1 MNAETGQ
8 QAVSEN
14 FKHIMDHTINVIL
27 KPLRRFA
34 TQKSS
39 ASFLLFMATILAMLL
54 ANSPWAYAYHHILA
68 YPVDLQIGSW
78 NLFSHHGESMSM
90 LAFVND
96 ALMAVFFFVIGLEI
110 KQEVLIGELS
120 SMRKAILP
128 VIAACGGMIVPV
140 LFYVL
145 VCNTAPEVR
154 GAAIP
159 MATDIA
165 FALAVLGLLGKRVP
179 LSMRIFLTALAVVDD
194 IGGII
199 IIALFYSSD
208 IAFQPLLIS
217 IALLAFLYFG
227 GKMRVNNIIFYYVVG
242 FFVWMLFLE
251 SGIHPTIAGVL
262 VAFTVPAR
270 PKVNLNDFTCDMTGY
285 LNMLDYTEVRQSKTA
300 SVLTPTQIQVLN
312 NIHLL
317 ANNTISPLQS
327 IADKLHPLVNYL
339 ILPLFAFVNAGVTF
353 GDIQPASLVNVPLA
367 VFAGLFV
374 GKSLGIFSFTY
385 LFARTNLG
393 ALPAGMTRMN
403 LFGVSMLGGI
413 GFTVALFIANLS
425 FAGMDAAGADLLNQA
440 KLGVF
445 AGSFVSGLCGYLILK
460 KVLPKVE

>member
-1 MNAETGQ
+1 
-8 QAVSEN
+8 
-14 FKHIMDHTINVIL
+14 MDRTIHVIL

-34 TQKSS
+34 IQKAS
-39 ASFLLFMATILAMLL
+39 ASFLLFMATLLAMLL
-54 ANSPWAYAYHHILA
+54 ANSPWATAYHHILS
-68 YPVDLQIGSW
+68 YPVNLHIGSFG
-78 NLFSHHGESMSM
+78 LFSHHGEPMSM

-120 SMRKAILP
+120 SIRKAILP
-128 VIAACGGMIVPV
+128 IIAACGGMIVPV
-140 LFYVL
+140 LFYIL
-145 VCNTAPEVR
+145 VCSSAPEVR

-199 IIALFYSSD
+199 IIALFYSGE
-208 IAFQPLLIS
+208 IAFQPLLLS
-217 IALLAFLYFG
+217 LALLVLLYVG
-227 GKMRVNNIIFYYVVG
+227 GRMGVNKNLFYYTVG

-262 VAFTVPAR
+262 IAFTVPAR
-270 PKVNLNDFTCDMTGY
+270 PIVKLDDFACDMTGY
-285 LNMLDYTEVRQSKTA
+285 LNMLDYTEVRQSKKVM
-300 SVLTPTQIQVLN
+300 VLSPTQIQVLN
-312 NIHLL
+312 NIHSL
-317 ANNTISPLQS
+317 ADRTISPLQS

-353 GDIQPASLVNVPLA
+353 GDIQPATLVSVPLA
-367 VFAGLFV
+367 VFLGLFV
-374 GKSLGIFSFTY
+374 GKALGIFSFTY
-385 LFARTNLG
+385 FFVRTRL
-393 ALPAGMTRMN
+393 AAMPAGMSRRN
-403 LFGVSMLGGI
+403 LLGVSMLGGI

-425 FAGMDAAGADLLNQA
+425 FVGMPEGIDLLNQA

-445 AGSFVSGLCGYLILK
+445 TGSFVSGLCGYLILK
-460 KVLPKVE
+460 KVLPKVAEE

>member
-1 MNAETGQ
+1 
-8 QAVSEN
+8 
-14 FKHIMDHTINVIL
+14 MDHTINVIL

-39 ASFLLFMATILAMLL
+39 ASFLLFMATIMAMVM
-54 ANSPWAYAYHHILA
+54 ANSPWAYAYHHILS
-68 YPVDLQIGSW
+68 YPIDLQIGGF
-78 NLFSHHGESMSM
+78 NLFSHNEETMSM

-96 ALMAVFFFVIGLEI
+96 ALMAIFFFVIGLEI

-120 SMRKAILP
+120 SVRKALLP

-140 LFYVL
+140 ICYTL
-145 VCNTAPEVR
+145 VCNTAPEVN

-179 LSMRIFLTALAVVDD
+179 LSLRIFLTALAVVDD

-199 IIALFYSSD
+199 IIALFYSSH
-208 IAFQPLLIS
+208 IAIEPLLIS
-217 IALLAFLYFG
+217 LLLLAVLYLG
-227 GKMRVNNIIFYYVVG
+227 GRMRVNNSIFYYIVG

-270 PKVNLNDFTCDMTGY
+270 PKINLNDFTRDMKGY
-285 LNMLDYTEVRQSKTA
+285 LNMLDYTEVRQSKQA

-353 GDIQPASLVNVPLA
+353 GDIQLASLVNVPLA
-367 VFAGLFV
+367 VFLGLFV
-374 GKSLGIFSFTY
+374 GKTVGIFSFTY
-385 LFARTNLG
+385 FFVRTRL
-393 ALPAGMTRMN
+393 AAMPAGMTRLN

-425 FAGMDAAGADLLNQA
+425 FTGMDATGIDLLNQA

-445 AGSFVSGLCGYLILK
+445 TGSFVSGLCGYFLLK
-460 KVLPKVE
+460 KVLPKVR

>member
-1 MNAETGQ
+1 
-8 QAVSEN
+8 
-14 FKHIMDHTINVIL
+14 MDHTINVIL

-39 ASFLLFMATILAMLL
+39 ASFLLFMATIMAMVM
-54 ANSPWAYAYHHILA
+54 ANSPWAYAYHHILS
-68 YPVDLQIGSW
+68 YPIDLQIGGF
-78 NLFSHHGESMSM
+78 NLFSHNGETMSM

-96 ALMAVFFFVIGLEI
+96 ALMAIFFFVIGLEI

-120 SMRKAILP
+120 SVRKALLP

-140 LFYVL
+140 ICYTL
-145 VCNTAPEVR
+145 VCNTAPEVN

-179 LSMRIFLTALAVVDD
+179 LSLRIFLTALAVVDD

-199 IIALFYSSD
+199 IIALFYSSH
-208 IAFQPLLIS
+208 IAIEPLLIS
-217 IALLAFLYFG
+217 LVLLAVLYLG
-227 GKMRVNNIIFYYVVG
+227 GRMRVNSSIFYYIVG

-270 PKVNLNDFTCDMTGY
+270 PKINLNDFTRDMKGY
-285 LNMLDYTEVRQSKTA
+285 LNMLDYTEVRQSKQA

-353 GDIQPASLVNVPLA
+353 GDIQLASLVNVPLA
-367 VFAGLFV
+367 VFLGLFV
-374 GKSLGIFSFTY
+374 GKTVGIFSFTY
-385 LFARTNLG
+385 FFVRTRL
-393 ALPAGMTRMN
+393 AAMPAGMTRLN

-425 FAGMDAAGADLLNQA
+425 FTGMDAAGIDLLNQA

-445 AGSFVSGLCGYLILK
+445 TGSFVSGLCGYFLLK
-460 KVLPKVE
+460 KVLPKVR

>member
-1 MNAETGQ
+1 
-8 QAVSEN
+8 
-14 FKHIMDHTINVIL
+14 MDHTINVIL

-39 ASFLLFMATILAMLL
+39 ASFLLFMATIMAMVM
-54 ANSPWAYAYHHILA
+54 ANSPWAYAYHHILS
-68 YPVDLQIGSW
+68 YPIDLQIGGF
-78 NLFSHHGESMSM
+78 NLFSHNGETMSM

-96 ALMAVFFFVIGLEI
+96 ALMAIFFFVIGLEI

-120 SMRKAILP
+120 SVRKALLP

-140 LFYVL
+140 ICYTL
-145 VCNTAPEVR
+145 VCNTAPEVN

-179 LSMRIFLTALAVVDD
+179 LSLRIFLTALAVVDD

-199 IIALFYSSD
+199 IIALFYSRH
-208 IAFQPLLIS
+208 IAIEPLLIS
-217 IALLAFLYFG
+217 LLLLAVLYLG
-227 GKMRVNNIIFYYVVG
+227 GRMRVNNSIFYYIVG

-270 PKVNLNDFTCDMTGY
+270 PKINLNDFTRDMKGY
-285 LNMLDYTEVRQSKTA
+285 LNMLDYTEVRQSKQA

-353 GDIQPASLVNVPLA
+353 GDIQLASLVNVPLA
-367 VFAGLFV
+367 VFLGLFV
-374 GKSLGIFSFTY
+374 GKTVGIFSFTY
-385 LFARTNLG
+385 FFVRTRL
-393 ALPAGMTRMN
+393 AAMPAGMTRLN

-425 FAGMDAAGADLLNQA
+425 FTGMDATGIDLLNQA

-445 AGSFVSGLCGYLILK
+445 TGSFVSGLCGYFLLK
-460 KVLPKVE
+460 KVLPKVR

>member
-1 MNAETGQ
+1 
-8 QAVSEN
+8 
-14 FKHIMDHTINVIL
+14 MDHTINVIL

-68 YPVDLQIGSW
+68 HPIDLHIGSW

-120 SMRKAILP
+120 SVRKAVLP

-367 VFAGLFV
+367 VFVGLFV

-385 LFARTNLG
+385 LFARTSLG
-393 ALPAGMTRMN
+393 SLPAGMTRMN

-425 FAGMDAAGADLLNQA
+425 FADMGAIGGNLLNQA

>member
-1 MNAETGQ
+1 
-8 QAVSEN
+8 
-14 FKHIMDHTINVIL
+14 MDRTINVIL

-34 TQKSS
+34 IQKPN
-39 ASFLLFMATILAMLL
+39 ASLLLFAATIVAMVL
-54 ANSPWAYAYHHILA
+54 ANSPWAHKYHQLLA
-68 YPVDLQIGSW
+68 FPIDLQAGQF
-78 NLFSHHGESMSM
+78 NFFAHHGETMSM

-120 SMRKAILP
+120 SVRKALLP
-128 VIAACGGMIVPV
+128 IIAACGGMIVPV
-140 LFYVL
+140 LFYML
-145 VCNTAPEVR
+145 VCNTPPEVN

-199 IIALFYSSD
+199 IIALFYSGH
-208 IAFQPLLIS
+208 IAFEPLLIS
-217 IALLAFLYFG
+217 LIVLALLYVG
-227 GKMRVNNIIFYYVVG
+227 GKFRVHNRLFFYIGG
-242 FFVWMLFLE
+242 FIVWLLFLE

-262 VAFTVPAR
+262 IAFTVPAR
-270 PKVNLNDFTCDMTGY
+270 PVVKLDDFTCDMTGY
-285 LNMLDYTEVRQSKTA
+285 LNMLDYTEVRQSRKA
-300 SVLTPTQIQVLN
+300 EVLTPTQIQVLN
-312 NIHLL
+312 NIHTL
-317 ANNTISPLQS
+317 ADKTISPLQT
-327 IADKLHPLVNYL
+327 IADKLHPLVNYV

-353 GDIQPASLVNVPLA
+353 GDIQPQTLVNVPLA
-367 VFAGLFV
+367 VFVGLFV
-374 GKSLGIFSFTY
+374 GKTLGIFSFSY
-385 LFARTNLG
+385 LFACTPF
-393 ALPAGMTRMN
+393 ASMPTGMSKRN

-425 FAGMDAAGADLLNQA
+425 FDGSTATGADLLNQA

-445 AGSFVSGLCGYLILK
+445 TGSFISGLCGYLVLK
-460 KVLPKVE
+460 WVLPKEKVETI

>member
-1 MNAETGQ
+1 
-8 QAVSEN
+8 
-14 FKHIMDHTINVIL
+14 MDHTINVIL

-39 ASFLLFMATILAMLL
+39 ASFLLFMATIMAMVM
-54 ANSPWAYAYHHILA
+54 ANSPWAYAYHHILS
-68 YPVDLQIGSW
+68 YPIDLQIGGF
-78 NLFSHHGESMSM
+78 NLFSHNGETMSM

-96 ALMAVFFFVIGLEI
+96 ALMAIFFFVIGLEI

-120 SMRKAILP
+120 SVRKALLP

-140 LFYVL
+140 ICYTL
-145 VCNTAPEVR
+145 VCNTAPEVN

-179 LSMRIFLTALAVVDD
+179 LSLRIFLTALAVVDD

-199 IIALFYSSD
+199 IIALFYSSH
-208 IAFQPLLIS
+208 IAIEPLLIS
-217 IALLAFLYFG
+217 LLLLAVLYLG
-227 GKMRVNNIIFYYVVG
+227 GRMRVNNSIFYYIVG

-270 PKVNLNDFTCDMTGY
+270 PKINLNDFTRDMKGY
-285 LNMLDYTEVRQSKTA
+285 LNMLDYTEVRQSKQA

-353 GDIQPASLVNVPLA
+353 GDIQLASLVNVPLA
-367 VFAGLFV
+367 VFLGLFV
-374 GKSLGIFSFTY
+374 GKTVGIFSFTY
-385 LFARTNLG
+385 FFVRTRL
-393 ALPAGMTRMN
+393 AAMPAGMTRLN

-425 FAGMDAAGADLLNQA
+425 FTGMDATGIDLLNQA

-445 AGSFVSGLCGYLILK
+445 TGSFVSGLCGYFLLK
-460 KVLPKVE
+460 KVLPKVR